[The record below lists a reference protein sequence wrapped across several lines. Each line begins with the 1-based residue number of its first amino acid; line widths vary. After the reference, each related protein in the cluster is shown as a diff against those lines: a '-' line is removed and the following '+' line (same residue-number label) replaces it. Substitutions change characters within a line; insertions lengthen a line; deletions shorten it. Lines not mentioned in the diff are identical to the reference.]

1 MATATLSIPV
11 EEYLQSSYDPD
22 RDFIDGEILERDMGE
37 WSHGRLQLKLAARL
51 MANEGRWRS
60 RTVLEVRLRIT
71 RSRYRIPDIMVTSQD
86 APFEKVVVTPPLLCV
101 EILSPGDTLTSIWD
115 RIEDYLKI
123 GVPVCWIVDPETGS
137 AWTATS
143 AGLNKISDGILRAG
157 EIEVPLSEVLN

>member
-60 RTVLEVRLRIT
+60 R
-71 RSRYRIPDIMVTSQD
+71 
-86 APFEKVVVTPPLLCV
+86 TPPLLCV

>member
-11 EEYLQSSYDPD
+11 EEYLASSYDPD
-22 RDFIDGEILERDMGE
+22 CDYVDGELRERNVGE
-37 WSHGRLQLKLAARL
+37 RSHGRLQYKLGVL
-51 MANEGRWRS
+51 LFANEKRLRYCGL
-60 RTVLEVRLRIT
+60 TEVRLRIAPN
-71 RSRYRIPDIMVTSQD
+71 RVRIPDLMVVSED
-86 APFEKVVVTPPLLCV
+86 APFEKVVIAPPLLCV

-143 AGLNKISDGILRAG
+143 AGLNKISDGMLRAG

>member
-60 RTVLEVRLRIT
+60 RN
-71 RSRYRIPDIMVTSQD
+71 RIPDIMVTSQD